1 MRCLPIAFLFAATL
15 SAAACAARVSAPSAG
30 VMVKFE
36 TTLGDFVLSLNAERA
51 PVTVANFLQ
60 YVDSGFY
67 KGTIWHRVIPG
78 FMVQGG
84 GFTVDMHEKTTNAPI
99 NLEMTGLKNVV
110 GTVAMA
116 RTSDPNSATAQFFV
130 NVHDN
135 SFLNP
140 TGPGNGYAVFGA
152 VVAGMDTV
160 EKIVAVQTTSRD
172 GMQNVPV
179 VPVVING
186 AFRVAEK

>member
-1 MRCLPIAFLFAATL
+1 
-15 SAAACAARVSAPSAG
+15 
-30 VMVKFE
+30 
-36 TTLGDFVLSLNAERA
+36 
-51 PVTVANFLQ
+51 
-60 YVDSGFY
+60 
-67 KGTIWHRVIPG
+67 
-78 FMVQGG
+78 
-84 GFTVDMHEKTTNAPI
+84 
-99 NLEMTGLKNVV
+99 MTGLKNVV